1 MANRHRVKLRFEDI
15 IAKGDLAPDALDGFR
30 AQTANGTALWAGTGW
45 NRDDKLYEQPQAE
58 AGGPWQAGRSNRTG
72 E

>member
-15 IAKGDLAPDALDGFR
+15 IAKGDLAPDAPDGFR
-30 AQTANGTALWAGTGW
+30 AQSPNGTVLWRGSGW
-45 NRDDKLYEQPQAE
+45 NAVVNYDMPQVPFDATR
-58 AGGPWQAGRSNRTG
+58 PPGRSNRTG